1 MLRRH
6 IKTVHPTRYREVG
19 LRDIVEVRSAEITSP
34 AWSDARARPRVL
46 DSPYSLKFPE
56 GRVVD
61 YPKYRQESPVTSK
74 SVTPAMSRSLT
85 SRRDLGRA
93 VVSRSVTPGCS
104 QSCQQVHSSKLQPP
118 INGRENL
125 SLWRLLR
132 DVCCHHRVEA
142 RSSITSE
149 IGPAPQFVLDAN
161 PIPPVRD
168 ATIATRRGRT
178 HSREAA
184 AACAHHS
191 TPRPTPMEQSSGMN
205 CLSGMCFRISTA
217 VVIQL

>member
-1 MLRRH
+1 MAVSFLIGSPSEQLKQPWNQCFVCHQRYLSRSALMRHKTKARVRGTEKSSMPILPLPGEPRWRCVARH

-93 VVSRSVTPGCS
+93 AVSRSVTPGAASLANKCTQANS
-104 QSCQQVHSSKLQPP
+104 NPP
-118 INGRENL
+118 
-125 SLWRLLR
+125 
-132 DVCCHHRVEA
+132 
-142 RSSITSE
+142 
-149 IGPAPQFVLDAN
+149 
-161 PIPPVRD
+161 
-168 ATIATRRGRT
+168 
-178 HSREAA
+178 
-184 AACAHHS
+184 
-191 TPRPTPMEQSSGMN
+191 
-205 CLSGMCFRISTA
+205 
-217 VVIQL
+217 